1 MNYADEFSMIVE
13 TFEKSGGEA
22 SLLKS
27 NKVAS
32 MVVAGNKILMKNV
45 VDGIHVQTRE
55 TETGVEVDLTI
66 DDNVKMEY
74 PVHLCFGVVH
84 KKGDQRII
92 SNYQIGNNVSVEFM
106 AHCSFPQ
113 AEEVRHI
120 MRAEMVIGD
129 NSRVKYSEV
138 HFHGPEGGIEVLP
151 WAHIKMGKDSVYSSE
166 FRLIDGRVG
175 IFDLDYTVDVGEN
188 SVTELNAKLYGKGTD
203 KIKIKEVIHLNGP
216 ASKGIAKS
224 RIVNT
229 EESSSEV
236 LGEVVGNAPYSRGH
250 IDCTEIVE
258 GLKATA
264 SAVPL
269 VKVTHPLAKVTHEA
283 SIGSVD
289 KQQME
294 TLMARG
300 LTENEAIDVIVKGL
314 LN

>member
-1 MNYADEFSMIVE
+1 MNFSDEFSMIVE
-13 TFEKSGGEA
+13 TFEKSGGEKK
-22 SLLKS
+22 LLQS
-27 NKVAS
+27 DKVAS
-32 MVVAGNKILMKNV
+32 MVVAGNKVIMKNL
-45 VDGIHVQTRE
+45 VDGIHVNAVE
-55 TETGVEVDLTI
+55 TDNGVNIDLFI
-66 DDNVKMEY
+66 DDGVKMAF

-92 SNYQIGNNVSVEFM
+92 SNYHIGNNVSVEFL
-106 AHCSFPQ
+106 AHCSFPK
-113 AEEVRHI
+113 AEDVRHLMDAKI
-120 MRAEMVIGD
+120 EIGE
-129 NSRVKYSEV
+129 NSRMKYNEV

-151 WAHIKMGKDSVYSSE
+151 KAQIKLGKDSIYSSE
-166 FRLIDGRVG
+166 FRLIEGRVG
-175 IFDLDYTVDVGEN
+175 TFDMDYTVNVGEN
-188 SVTELNAKLYGKGTD
+188 SVAELNAKLYGKGDD
-203 KIKIKEVIHLNGP
+203 KIKIKESIYLDGES
-216 ASKGIAKS
+216 AKGIAKS

-229 EESSSEV
+229 EKSASEV
-236 LGEVVGNAPYSRGH
+236 LGEVIGNAAYSRGH

-258 GLKATA
+258 GEYASA

-300 LTENEAIDVIVKGL
+300 LTEDEAIDVIVKGL

>member
-1 MNYADEFSMIVE
+1 MNYSQEFEMIVD
-13 TFEKSGGEA
+13 TLEKSGGEA
-22 SLLKS
+22 EMLKS
-27 NKVAS
+27 KKVAS
-32 MVVAGNKILMKNV
+32 MVVAGNKVLLKNV
-45 VDGIHVQTRE
+45 VEGVHVTANE
-55 TETGVEVDLTI
+55 TENGVEVDLTI
-66 DDNVKMEY
+66 DDNVKMAY

-92 SNYQIGNNVSVEFM
+92 SNYKIGSNVSVEFL
-106 AHCSFPQ
+106 AHCSFPV
-113 AEEVRHI
+113 AEDVRHL
-120 MRAEMVIGD
+120 MQADMQIGE
-129 NSRVKYSEV
+129 NSKVKYNEV

-151 WAHIKMGKDSVYSSE
+151 KAHIKIGKNSIYSSE
-166 FRLIDGRVG
+166 FRLIEGRVG
-175 IFDLDYTVDVGEN
+175 VFDMDYSVDVGEN
-188 SVTELNAKLYGKGTD
+188 GVVELNAKLYGKGND
-203 KIKIKEVIHLNGP
+203 KIKIKEIIHLNGER
-216 ASKGIAKS
+216 SKGIAKS

-236 LGEVVGNAPYSRGH
+236 LGEVVGNAAHSRGH

-258 GLKATA
+258 GDHALA

-300 LTENEAIDVIVKGL
+300 LEEHEAIDVIVKGL
-314 LN
+314 LA